1 MIVLRCAPQGGAP
14 FHTPL
19 FAKRRLP
26 PQEELAMKRLELAEK
41 SREQAAQAAARR
53 EAAFHAAISLAESRC
68 AHPAP
73 PQDGTATRPPTR
85 PLSA

>member
-1 MIVLRCAPQGGAP
+1 
-14 FHTPL
+14 
-19 FAKRRLP
+19 
-26 PQEELAMKRLELAEK
+26 MKRLELAEK